1 MANHVVPPRLSYK
14 WLLQFKMSKSQYL
27 HMQTAR
33 DSPQVRYFNSCKS
46 ITWGGKRSPG
56 IKKGVLGGK
65 INARVLVWGGKRG
78 VVELL
83 SVLQLAVSRV
93 FGLLLLAHN
102 AVHTYSTTENCTTEH
117 FTV

>member
-1 MANHVVPPRLSYK
+1 MANHVVPPRLSYE

-33 DSPQVRYFNSCKS
+33 DSSQVSHSCKS

-93 FGLLLLAHN
+93 FGLLLLAHKCS
-102 AVHTYSTTENCTTEH
+102 AYIQYY
-117 FTV
+117 